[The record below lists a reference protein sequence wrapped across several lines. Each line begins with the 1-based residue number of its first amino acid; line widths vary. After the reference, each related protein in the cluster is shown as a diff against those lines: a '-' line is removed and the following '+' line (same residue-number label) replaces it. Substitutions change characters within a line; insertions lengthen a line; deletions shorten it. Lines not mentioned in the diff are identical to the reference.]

1 MHQHEKTLTA
11 ASPTLGGI
19 EPGTTREAPA
29 HGDFAAGLRT
39 RARVAQTRGTFATG
53 ASKSSATTPR
63 AVGDFATGVRLS
75 RAGATGDFA
84 TGMRAGDLAW
94 RRAGGAE
101 RPRVDLERELARK
114 VAA

>member
-19 EPGTTREAPA
+19 EAGTAREALA
-29 HGDFAAGLRT
+29 QGDFAAGLRT
-39 RARVAQTRGTFATG
+39 PARVAHRRGTFATG
-53 ASKSSATTPR
+53 VSKSSATIPR

-75 RAGATGDFA
+75 RVRATGDFA
-84 TGMRAGDLAW
+84 TGMRAGDLGW
-94 RRAGGAE
+94 RQAGGAE
-101 RPRVDLERELARK
+101 RPRVDLERELARR